1 MFTRI
6 IFDSERL
13 CKANQDTGLRK
24 MSIASLPGLKDYHY
38 LPEMHNI
45 SGQHIFNHAA
55 NSKKDSLAYPNKETN
70 GNYKPRVL
78 HVEDNNQIRF
88 LVEILLRKE
97 FDVVGIGS
105 GEKALEMI
113 KSGEFDIILMDLN
126 LGDGIS
132 GFETTIRIKAINDK
146 TKHIP
151 VIALT
156 ANNYHDVRE
165 ECVKVGMNAF
175 IQKPFD
181 RADLTQTI
189 NQLIAN

>member
-6 IFDSERL
+6 IFDNERL

-24 MSIASLPGLKDYHY
+24 MSIASLPDLKDYHY
-38 LPEMHNI
+38 LPEMNSI
-45 SGQHIFNHAA
+45 SGQQIFSNAT
-55 NSKKDSLAYPNKETN
+55 NGKKENLAYPKKKTN
-70 GNYKPRVL
+70 GIRKPRVL

-88 LVEILLRKE
+88 LVEVLLRKE

-132 GFETTIRIKAINDK
+132 GFETTIRIKAIGDN

-165 ECVKVGMNAF
+165 ECIKVGMNAF

-181 RADLTQTI
+181 RTDLTQTI